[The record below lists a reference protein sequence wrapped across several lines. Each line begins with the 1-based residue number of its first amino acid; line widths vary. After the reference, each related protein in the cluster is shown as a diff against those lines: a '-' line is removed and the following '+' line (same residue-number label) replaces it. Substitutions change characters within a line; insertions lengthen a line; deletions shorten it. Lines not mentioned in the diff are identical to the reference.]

1 MQYSACISSGDAVL
15 VSRWGN
21 SLAIPLPAAVV
32 DVLGLEEGDEIEV
45 LVAGSRSFEAAQ
57 DADAA

>member
-1 MQYSACISSGDAVL
+1 
-15 VSRWGN
+15 
-21 SLAIPLPAAVV
+21 LPAAVV